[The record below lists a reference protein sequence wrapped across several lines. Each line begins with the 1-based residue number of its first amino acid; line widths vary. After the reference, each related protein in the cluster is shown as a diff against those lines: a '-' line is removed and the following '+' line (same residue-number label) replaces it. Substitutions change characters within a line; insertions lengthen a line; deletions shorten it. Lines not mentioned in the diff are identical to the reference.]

1 LTQIPSPGG
10 GDMAR
15 DSIETRS
22 TLTCP
27 GCGQRSREAM
37 PQRRLPVFLA
47 MPDLQNPAEAQA
59 V

>member
-1 LTQIPSPGG
+1 
-10 GDMAR
+10 MAR